1 MEQNINVSIGGI
13 AFILDTQAYKI
24 LKDYTVRIEVG
35 YRENPDGAEI
45 LSDIEA
51 RISELIL
58 SHQTA
63 EETVHADLIQ
73 SIIEQLGL
81 PDDLS
86 SQSAINNSDEEDI
99 QLPNGF
105 AKRMYRNPDGAK
117 LGGVCSGLGAYFN
130 IDPVLIRFLFFVPL
144 LLTPVFG
151 IFHMGRMAGFSGTMI
166 GVAFMLYIILWIV
179 IPKAKTPLQ
188 KLEMKGKKIT
198 ASSIERNFYDD
209 FSANSVPPHKSEQS
223 ASILAEVIS
232 VIGRIL
238 LFCLKAFL
246 LLIGVIFGIVA
257 IAVIIA
263 IIAALA
269 GGYTALVA
277 VGGALALSAGQYSI
291 LIILAGLTIILPL
304 LILGYIL
311 LRLVFDV
318 PAQKKTIAIIS
329 GIWILILIFMSIFIV
344 RNIESIRQD
353 WPTFSNK
360 TILFNNITGREN
372 NQYKRQIIITN
383 DSTYTE
389 KFQIG
394 DSIVTDT
401 VIKEYFVQ
409 PQ

>member
-130 IDPVLIRFLFFVPL
+130 VDPVLIRFLFFVPL

-188 KLEMKGKKIT
+188 KLEMQGKKIT

-232 VIGRIL
+232 VIGQIL

-246 LLIGVIFGIVA
+246 LFIGLIFGIVA

-311 LRLVFDV
+311 LRLVFDL

-389 KFQIG
+389 KIQIG

>member
-304 LILGYIL
+304 LILGHLL
-311 LRLVFDV
+311 LRLVFDL

-353 WPTFSNK
+353 WPIFSNK

-389 KFQIG
+389 KIQIG

>member
-311 LRLVFDV
+311 LRLVFDL

-389 KFQIG
+389 KIQIG

>member
-130 IDPVLIRFLFFVPL
+130 VDPVLIRFLFFVPL

-151 IFHMGRMAGFSGTMI
+151 IFHMSRMAGFSGAMI

-188 KLEMKGKKIT
+188 KLEMQGKKIT

-232 VIGRIL
+232 VIGQIL

-246 LLIGVIFGIVA
+246 LFIGLIFGIVA

-311 LRLVFDV
+311 LRLVFDL

-389 KFQIG
+389 KIQIG